1 MAGARIQGKEYPVM
15 DILCDKFEFFIP
27 RYQRPYAWQTEQAG
41 TLLDDLVSA
50 LGDLDTKDDD
60 IESYFLGSLVVVKED
75 IETKAEVV
83 DGQQRL
89 TTLTILLSV
98 IRSLLVDPKQRGFLT
113 PFIYREGNP
122 IVGIEDHFHLT
133 LREKDRQFFQD
144 NIQKDID
151 LINLD
156 KQNISDLSDSQKNII
171 INALLF
177 RDKLKNYTQK
187 QLFTISSY
195 MLTQCYLI
203 IVSTPNVDAAY
214 RIFSVLNDRGL
225 DLSFTDICKAE
236 IIGKLGENQQEAYTR
251 KWEDAEDQIGRES
264 LKDVFAHIR
273 TIFRKVKLTETIL
286 KEFRLHILPLY
297 SSQDFIDTV
306 LVPYVDA
313 YDTIK
318 TISYQSDRLAEEINR
333 TLKWLDRIENS
344 DWVPP
349 AMFFYNKNKQDPEK
363 LLKFLNDLERLAAYF
378 TIHRA
383 NINVR
388 LIRYAKVID
397 TIDHGMDLYDPASPL
412 QLTDIERQETI
423 DRLNGDIYNSG
434 ARLYILR
441 RLDAALSENDIT
453 PDLPVITIEHVLP
466 QNPKVG
472 SQWYSW
478 YPNFDE
484 HKEIVHRLGNLV
496 LLSKRK
502 NSQANNYEFDTKKK
516 SYFNSPLTPFA
527 LTTQII
533 RQETWKPEVLE
544 ETQLKHLQTLKKVWR
559 L

>member
-1 MAGARIQGKEYPVM
+1 MAGARIQGKEYPVK

-41 TLLDDLVSA
+41 MLLDDLVSA
-50 LGDLDTKDDD
+50 LGDLNTKDDD
-60 IESYFLGSLVVVKED
+60 IESYFLGSLVVVKEEID
-75 IETKAEVV
+75 TKAEVV

-89 TTLTILLSV
+89 TTLTILLAV
-98 IRSLLVDPKQRGFLT
+98 IRSLLVDPKEKGFLT

-122 IVGIEDHFHLT
+122 IVNIDDHFHVT
-133 LREKDRQFFQD
+133 LREKDRQFFQE
-144 NIQKDID
+144 NIQKDIE
-151 LINLD
+151 LENLK
-156 KQNISDLSDSQKNII
+156 KQNIADLSDSQRNIVV
-171 INALLF
+171 NALLF
-177 RDKLKNYTQK
+177 REKLQTFTQK
-187 QLFTISSY
+187 QIFTIASY
-195 MLTQCYLI
+195 ILTQCYLI

-236 IIGKLGENQQEAYTR
+236 IIGTLGENQQETYTR
-251 KWEDAEDQIGRES
+251 KWEDVEDQIGREG

-273 TIFRKVKLTETIL
+273 TICRKTKLTETIL
-286 KEFRLHILPLY
+286 KEFRQHILPQY
-297 SSQDFIDTV
+297 TPQSFIDTI

-318 TISYQSDRLAEEINR
+318 TISYQSEHLAEEINSV
-333 TLKWLDRIENS
+333 LKWLGRIENS

-349 AMFFYNKNKQDPEK
+349 AMIFYNKDKQDPEK
-363 LLKFLNDLERLAAYF
+363 LLKFLTDLERLAAYY
-378 TIHRA
+378 TIHRS

-388 LIRYAKVID
+388 IIRYARIID
-397 TIDHGMDLYDPASPL
+397 AIEHDQDIYDPTSPL
-412 QLTDIERQETI
+412 QLSEKEKQDTI

-441 RLDAALSENDIT
+441 RLDAALSENNIT

-466 QNPKVG
+466 QNPKAG

-516 SYFNSPLTPFA
+516 GYFNSPLTPFA

-533 RQETWKPEVLE
+533 KQETWTPAILE
-544 ETQLKHLQTLKKVWR
+544 EMQKLHLNTLKTVWR